1 MKFVSDLQQVGGILL
16 ILPIPLQIKVTTMT
30 YMYILVIEIVLKAAI
45 NL

>member
-16 ILPIPLQIKVTTMT
+16 ILPIPLQIKVTIMT